1 MAQARGPNELPFVG
15 SILRL
20 RENPPEF
27 FADLARDYGSVAKFS
42 VFGREARLFSDPD
55 LIHETLIEQAKN
67 FRKSRGLQLAKA
79 LLGEGLLTSEGDIHK
94 RQRKLSS
101 PAFARG
107 RLVKY
112 AEDMVSI
119 SERHVSAYPEGITVD
134 ANQLMMRLTLAI
146 VNKTLF
152 DADVSANADQ
162 VAEALEVILNNMDRI
177 LNPFTEILNMLP
189 IPSTLRLREAQAK
202 LDKIVYGIIADRR
215 KNPGDRGDL
224 LSIYMAAQDEES
236 DLVAD
241 SSRGM
246 VRAQTTSVSARTQAH
261 PGAMTDKQIRDECMT
276 LFIAGHETTAN
287 ALAWSL
293 YLLAKNPDWCAK
305 ARNEI
310 SQVTGGRG
318 IQAADYPQLK
328 LLQNIFAETLRLYPP
343 AWTISREALVDTAI
357 GGYEIKAGTT
367 VVMSQWVMHRHPHY
381 WENPTEFDPDRFLPE
396 RAEQR
401 KKFSYF
407 PFGGGS
413 RQCIG
418 DQFAWMEGVLAL
430 GVFLQRFKPQLISPN
445 YVAEIH
451 PMITLRPK
459 GGMPLVLKPV

>member
-1 MAQARGPNELPFVG
+1 MKEAKGPNELPFVG
-15 SILRL
+15 SILAL
-20 RENPPEF
+20 RENPPLF
-27 FADLARDYGSVAKFS
+27 FADLARTYGPVAKFT
-42 VFGREARLFSDPD
+42 VFGREARLFSDPQ

-79 LLGEGLLTSEGDIHK
+79 LLGEGLLTSEGDVHK

-112 AEDMVSI
+112 AEDMVRI
-119 SERHVSAYPEGITVD
+119 SERHVSSYPEGVQVD

-152 DADVSANADQ
+152 DADVSADADQ

-189 IPSTLRLREAQAK
+189 IPSTLRLRDAQAK
-202 LDKIVYGIIADRR
+202 LDKIVYGIIAERR
-215 KNPGDRGDL
+215 AHPGDRGDL
-224 LSIYMAAQDEES
+224 LSIYLAARDDES
-236 DLVAD
+236 GL
-241 SSRGM
+241 SM
-246 VRAQTTSVSARTQAH
+246 VGAKTTSMSAPTQAH
-261 PGAMTDKQIRDECMT
+261 PDAMTDKQIRDECMT

-287 ALAWSL
+287 ALAWAL

-305 ARNEI
+305 ARAEI
-310 SQVTGGRG
+310 TEVTGGKPVS
-318 IQAADYPQLK
+318 AADYPQLK

-343 AWTISREALVDTAI
+343 AWTISREALVDTVI
-357 GGYEIKAGTT
+357 GDYEIKAGTT
-367 VVMSQWVMHRHPHY
+367 VVMSQWVMHRHPDY
-381 WENPTEFDPDRFLPE
+381 WENPTLFNPDRFL
-396 RAEQR
+396 AENAEHR
-401 KKFSYF
+401 PKFAYF
-407 PFGGGS
+407 PFGGGA

-430 GVFLQRFKPQLISPN
+430 AVFLQRFEPQLVAPD
-445 YVAEIH
+445 YVAEINA
-451 PMITLRPK
+451 MITLRPK
-459 GGMPLVLKPV
+459 GGMPLVLRAIRA